1 MRLLGDLTCG
11 VVFQIRGMSDK
22 LWLSN
27 VREWHLGSLGCEPAY
42 IDGKQYAWPGSQILT
57 EEVGLV

>member
-1 MRLLGDLTCG
+1 M
-11 VVFQIRGMSDK
+11 IRGMSDK